1 VTAARAG
8 DASPRAPERLAKLLS
23 ENAELLPLARRLE
36 RIKRLQRRYR
46 TVAPAQLAEASRVCA
61 IDGTTVVVF
70 ATSGPVAAALRQI
83 APRLLEGL
91 RTMARKSSKHP
102 EDQELNSIRI
112 EVQVKDGTP
121 RRPVPA
127 RSDLPRERLGKVA
140 EGLQDSPLKET
151 LERLARTPRSR
162 KG

>member
-1 VTAARAG
+1 M
-8 DASPRAPERLAKLLS
+8 APQRLSKLLG

-46 TVAPAQLAEASRVCA
+46 TVAPAPLAEASRLGA
-61 IDGTTVVVF
+61 IDGTTVVIF

-91 RTMARKSSKHP
+91 RAMARKSPKHP
-102 EDQELNSIRI
+102 EDQELNAIRI

-121 RRPVPA
+121 RRPVVS
-127 RSDLPRERLGKVA
+127 RGELPRERLAKVA
-140 EGLQDSPLKET
+140 AGLEDSPLKDA
-151 LERLARTPRSR
+151 LDQIVRTPPQTRS
-162 KG
+162 KP

>member
-1 VTAARAG
+1 MT
-8 DASPRAPERLAKLLS
+8 PERLSKLLE
-23 ENAELLPLARRLE
+23 ENADLLPLARRLE
-36 RIKRLQRRYR
+36 RIKRLQRRYK
-46 TVAPAQLAEASRVCA
+46 VLAPAQLAEASRVCA

-91 RTMARKSSKHP
+91 RAMAQKSSKHP

-121 RRPVPA
+121 RRPVVA
-127 RSDLPRERLGKVA
+127 RGDLPRERLSRVA
-140 EGLQDSPLKET
+140 QGLDESPLKDA
-151 LERLARTPRSR
+151 LERIVRTPSR
-162 KG
+162 TRGKP

>member
-1 VTAARAG
+1 M
-8 DASPRAPERLAKLLS
+8 APDPVSKLLG
-23 ENAELLPLARRLE
+23 ENNDLRPLAERLE

-46 TVAPAQLAEASRVCA
+46 TIAPEQLAAASRVCA

-91 RTMARKSSKHP
+91 RARAQKSSKHP
-102 EDQELNSIRI
+102 EDQELNAIRI

-121 RRPVPA
+121 RRPVVS
-127 RSDLPRERLGKVA
+127 RGELPRERLAKLA
-140 EGLQDSPLKET
+140 ETLGDSPLKDA
-151 LERLARTPRSR
+151 LEHIVRTPPRTRS
-162 KG
+162 KP

>member
-1 VTAARAG
+1 M
-8 DASPRAPERLAKLLS
+8 ASDPVSKFLG
-23 ENAELLPLARRLE
+23 ENNDLRPLAERLE

-46 TVAPAQLAEASRVCA
+46 TIAPASLAEASRVGA
-61 IDGTTVVVF
+61 IDGTAVVIF

-102 EDQELNSIRI
+102 EDQELNAIRI

-121 RRPVPA
+121 RRPVVA
-127 RSDLPRERLGKVA
+127 RSDMPRERLGKVA
-140 EGLQDSPLKET
+140 EGLEDSPLKEV
-151 LERLARTPRSR
+151 LEHIARTPRRTSS
-162 KG
+162 KP